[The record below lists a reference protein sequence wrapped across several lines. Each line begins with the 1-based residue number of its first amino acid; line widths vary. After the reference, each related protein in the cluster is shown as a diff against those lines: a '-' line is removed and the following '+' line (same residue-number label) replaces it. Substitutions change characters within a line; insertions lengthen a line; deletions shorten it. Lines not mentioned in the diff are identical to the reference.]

1 MRTATHRYPSRGYQG
16 SRWRVITGSVSGLVD
31 GAFRNWNDSFTI
43 WPFFT
48 LETQVQLSISRIHWL
63 LLFPDGDLFYDEPGK
78 NPPDHFDVKWACSAS
93 RSKRPPCNAV
103 GNWRSSLGGSA
114 SSFAPR
120 PKSSHFSLLAVLAF
134 DGSAMSPH
142 FGRNKQ
148 KGREQQGTNG
158 AEGTL
163 GTQVNTKFYCC
174 YSARKNVKVFVIIL
188 LSILGIK

>member
-1 MRTATHRYPSRGYQG
+1 MGHFGTE
-16 SRWRVITGSVSGLVD
+16 
-31 GAFRNWNDSFTI
+31 TI
-43 WPFFT
+43 HSLFDRFS
-48 LETQVQLSISRIHWL
+48 LSKLRFNSQSHEYIGL

-163 GTQVNTKFYCC
+163 GTQVNTQFYCC
-174 YSARKNVKVFVIIL
+174 
-188 LSILGIK
+188 